1 MSKHEILNVLDV
13 DENWIRKNIEWID
26 KKDWIR
32 FVYRRTLSESFM
44 REFRDYFTREDW
56 KELSKFQDMSND
68 FRREMFIKR
77 S

>member
-1 MSKHEILNVLDV
+1 MSKNYLNVLDI
-13 DENWIRKNIEWID
+13 DENWVRKHALYLEELEW
-26 KKDWIR
+26 KR
-32 FVYRRTLSESFM
+32 FIYRRMVSEAFM
-44 REFRDYFTREDW
+44 REFQDYFTREDW

>member
-1 MSKHEILNVLDV
+1 MSKSYLNVLDI
-13 DENWIRKNIEWID
+13 DENWVRKHAFQLEEIEW
-26 KKDWIR
+26 KR
-32 FVYRRTLSESFM
+32 FIYRRTLSESFM
-44 REFRDYFTREDW
+44 REFQDYFTREDW

>member
-1 MSKHEILNVLDV
+1 MSKSYLNVLDI
-13 DENWIRKNIEWID
+13 DENWIRKNIEYID

-32 FVYRRTLSESFM
+32 FVYRGKVSESFM
-44 REFRDYFTREDW
+44 REFQDYFTKEDW
-56 KELSKFQDMSND
+56 KELSKFQQMSND

>member
-1 MSKHEILNVLDV
+1 MSKSYLNVLDI
-13 DENWIRKNIEWID
+13 DENWVRKNIEYLEEREW
-26 KKDWIR
+26 KR
-32 FVYRRTLSESFM
+32 FIYRRTVSESFM
-44 REFRDYFTREDW
+44 REFQDYFTREDW

>member
-1 MSKHEILNVLDV
+1 
-13 DENWIRKNIEWID
+13 
-26 KKDWIR
+26 
-32 FVYRRTLSESFM
+32 M
-44 REFRDYFTREDW
+44 REFQDYFTREDW